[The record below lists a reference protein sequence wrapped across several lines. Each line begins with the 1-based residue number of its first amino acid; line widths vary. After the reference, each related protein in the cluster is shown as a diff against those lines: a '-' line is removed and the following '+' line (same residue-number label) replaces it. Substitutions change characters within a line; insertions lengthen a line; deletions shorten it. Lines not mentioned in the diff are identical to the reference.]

1 MACRCAGRYAGATL
15 SSGHLAL
22 DQVLPGGGWPLD
34 ALSEVL
40 QPPGLHGEWR
50 LLLPVLLRLQQTG
63 SGALVL
69 VGPPHVPFGPALQ
82 AQGLAVQRLLWVN
95 PSPMQACLWA
105 AEQALRCA
113 GVLAVLAWLPQALRV
128 RPEQLRRLQL
138 AAQTYGKPLFAMRP
152 AQAQGNHRRR
162 CYACCWPPCPASQ
175 AGRPRVL
182 MACSC
187 RCSNG
192 AARPWHSRC
201 NSPGARA
208 VWWLGY
214 RLGWHW
220 PRGPPHLSSPMHWIA
235 LQPGAQTQTDVA
247 PPPASCLP
255 DVWSALAWWAL
266 QFTPRVVRLE
276 DALLLEMSGSE
287 RLWGGRAGLRQ
298 LLFEEKSLPW
308 RCATP
313 MVRHP

>member
-1 MACRCAGRYAGATL
+1 MTSSPKPGEPWLAGLGEAVWRADALGGTPGATL

-95 PSPMQACLWA
+95 PNQMQACLWA

-138 AAQTYGKPLFAMRP
+138 AAQSYGKPLFAMRP
-152 AQAQGNHRRR
+152 AQAQGESS
-162 CYACCWPPCPASQ
+162 PAVLRLLLAPLPGQPAGQ
-175 AGRPRVL
+175 AHGTDGLQLQVL
-182 MACSC
+182 K
-187 RCSNG
+187 R
-192 AARPWHSRC
+192 
-201 NSPGARA
+201 
-208 VWWLGY
+208 
-214 RLGWHW
+214 
-220 PRGPPHLSSPMHWIA
+220 RGPPLAEPLQLAGRQGRLVAGLSVG
-235 LQPGAQTQTDVA
+235 L
-247 PPPASCLP
+247 
-255 DVWSALAWWAL
+255 ALAT
-266 QFTPRVVRLE
+266 QSDPP
-276 DALLLEMSGSE
+276 G
-287 RLWGGRAGLRQ
+287 
-298 LLFEEKSLPW
+298 
-308 RCATP
+308 
-313 MVRHP
+313 

>member
-1 MACRCAGRYAGATL
+1 MKSSRKPGESRLAGLGEAVWRADALGGTPGATL

-113 GVLAVLAWLPQALRV
+113 GVLAVLAWLPQV
-128 RPEQLRRLQL
+128 RAEQLRRLQL
-138 AAQTYGKPLFAMRP
+138 AAQTYGKPLFALRP
-152 AQAQGNHRRR
+152 AQAQADSSPAVLRLLL
-162 CYACCWPPCPASQ
+162 APWPDSPLVQ
-175 AGRPRVL
+175 AQAQVQGADALCLHVL
-182 MACSC
+182 K
-187 RCSNG
+187 R
-192 AARPWHSRC
+192 
-201 NSPGARA
+201 
-208 VWWLGY
+208 
-214 RLGWHW
+214 
-220 PRGPPHLSSPMHWIA
+220 RGPPL
-235 LQPGAQTQTDVA
+235 LQP
-247 PPPASCLP
+247 
-255 DVWSALAWWAL
+255 
-266 QFTPRVVRLE
+266 
-276 DALLLEMSGSE
+276 LLLPARQG
-287 RLWGGRAGLRQ
+287 RLSAWLALGAKAVEGDGHALDRLTA
-298 LLFEEKSLPW
+298 
-308 RCATP
+308 AA
-313 MVRHP
+313 